1 MLTRKMPS
9 ALVYGGSGALGR
21 AIVSHFRNADW
32 NVVSL
37 DFSNNPDASSNIVLE
52 QSPAGTS
59 LAEIGNG
66 ISDRVANALESDQ
79 KLDAILTVAGG
90 WAGGNLVDKDLLGN
104 TELMITQSIYSSVIS
119 AKLAATYLKEG
130 GLLTLTG
137 ASAATHGTPGMIGYG
152 LAKAA
157 VHQLVKSAA
166 GPNSGL
172 PAGAKVVAILPITMD
187 TPMNRKFMADAD
199 KSTWTPLSEI
209 TSKMMLWASGKES
222 VESGSLFRLATV
234 DYKTEFQPVI

>member
-66 ISDRVANALESDQ
+66 ISDRVANALGSDQ

-137 ASAATHGTPGMIGYG
+137 ASAATHGTPDWLWFGQGSCSSTGQICCWSQQRTSSRSQSGRDSSNHNGY
-152 LAKAA
+152 
-157 VHQLVKSAA
+157 S
-166 GPNSGL
+166 N
-172 PAGAKVVAILPITMD
+172 
-187 TPMNRKFMADAD
+187 
-199 KSTWTPLSEI
+199 
-209 TSKMMLWASGKES
+209 ES
-222 VESGSLFRLATV
+222 QVYGRR
-234 DYKTEFQPVI
+234 

>member
-1 MLTRKMPS
+1 MPS

-66 ISDRVANALESDQ
+66 ISDRVANALGSDQ

-90 WAGGNLVDKDLLGN
+90 WAGGNLVDKDLLAN

-137 ASAATHGTPGMIGYG
+137 ASAATHGTP
-152 LAKAA
+152 A

-172 PAGAKVVAILPITMD
+172 PAGAKVVAITMD